1 MLKKIRNMMSKDRTA
16 ENREQDVMDIQTEEV
31 VQLRENDPETEAQ
44 PDEQATNLREEVQN
58 QGEDPQALQQQLE
71 ELKDKYMRLFAEFD
85 NYKRRSV
92 REKLDY
98 MKTAAQDTLSALLPV
113 LDDFDRAK
121 KFAQKE
127 NGSTLSEG
135 VELVY
140 QKLYNILRQKGLEAM
155 DSDGSVFDPELHE
168 AITEIPAPT
177 EDLKGK
183 IVDVIEKGYK
193 LNDKIIRH
201 AKVVVGK

>member
-1 MLKKIRNMMSKDRTA
+1 MMSKDRTA